1 MENYLNFI
9 YFIFSLLI
17 IVVFLY
23 YFLDKRNKENKEKI
37 KEYSKRFQRKKILTA
52 CEIDFFKELYKI
64 TCKYNVFICPQVAI
78 EEICSILNTMDKKY
92 REGYKAMRIDFCIVD
107 YNFNTVL
114 CIELDDISHHN
125 LNRFYR
131 DNFINGLFKSCDIPL
146 HRIKVAKEYDLSVI
160 DSYLKKYFS

>member
-1 MENYLNFI
+1 MKNDIQFI
-9 YFIFSLLI
+9 CIILFLLI
-17 IVVFLY
+17 IVILLY
-23 YFLDKRNKENKEKI
+23 CRLEKLNKEHKEKI
-37 KEYSKRFQRKKILTA
+37 KEYSKRFQRKKILTP

-114 CIELDDISHHN
+114 CIELDDYTHN
-125 LNRFYR
+125 NINRIYR
-131 DNFINGLFKSCDIPL
+131 DKFVNELFKSCDIPL
-146 HRIKVAKEYDLSVI
+146 HRIKVSKEYNLSDI
-160 DSYLKKYFS
+160 DTYLKKRFS